1 MFINS
6 LMLQVLDTD
15 TEDASH
21 PGISAYQFMLE
32 QNVGKTMLQFQVRVR
47 ESINYTDIS
56 RTARVPATAA
66 RQAISQGKTRLFII
80 SSHFGSFEKSLQLET
95 RDTMSASQKCVPFF
109 LCTQNTYIK
118 CNHMGLQ
125 ILCNIHPSNWHWSI
139 FDKVTTLLQELM
151 TVFQLLHWN
160 GSLAAMRE
168 RQCSR
173 QEVVQ
178 HYSHRMLDDD
188 MRAMMAIDWVSREQE
203 RPNTIAREMK
213 QTLEELEMWRK
224 SGRELRFF
232 KEKKDILTLAAAQV
246 ESVRKKKGSK

>member
-1 MFINS
+1 MQHS
-6 LMLQVLDTD
+6 L
-15 TEDASH
+15 E
-21 PGISAYQFMLE
+21 P
-32 QNVGKTMLQFQVRVR
+32 
-47 ESINYTDIS
+47 
-56 RTARVPATAA
+56 
-66 RQAISQGKTRLFII
+66 
-80 SSHFGSFEKSLQLET
+80 
-95 RDTMSASQKCVPFF
+95 
-109 LCTQNTYIK
+109 
-118 CNHMGLQ
+118 
-125 ILCNIHPSNWHWSI
+125 WSI
-139 FDKVTTLLQELM
+139 FGKVTTLLQELM